1 MDQRHAWPEAQD
13 RSRQGLVDV
22 AEQQVAG
29 IGHAVRIGRD
39 LALEYENLPIRKN
52 FAQVVVGAAVA
63 QAQLQDWPR
72 QAADLLGD
80 QVQASALVPVPLARR
95 RLVER
100 GFNQSFEL
108 ARDLGKGLGLPVM
121 GRHLLRVRDTKA
133 QSELGADL
141 RHANV
146 HNAFKVKKAADLP
159 RRVALIDD
167 VMTTGSTVNEC
178 ARILKTVG
186 VQSVSVWVVARAA

>member
-52 FAQVVVGAAVA
+52 FAQVVVGASVA

-108 ARDLGKGLGLPVM
+108 ARDLGRGLGLPVM
-121 GRHLLRVRDTKA
+121 SRHLLRVRDTKA